1 MKSYYAAGKVMLI
14 GEYAVKLGIEALALP
29 VRKGQHLRVWEYDS
43 PSEDSFIYQAYDNEG
58 ARFVDL
64 QLKLPFVAA
73 DFESSDDSRFIRQT
87 LAFTPPSFWKEGKSY
102 RFETQLEFDRS
113 SGWGSSSTFV
123 ALWAKATGMDAQPL
137 QQALLGGSG
146 YDVAVA
152 ELGKPLV
159 FWIREDQ
166 PHWDT
171 WSLNPDWTQEWMLL
185 NPGKKVDSRKSMES
199 VAQALEAMA
208 ENPFMMGQLQKM
220 VDALKNAGQKAMLES
235 GLEWWQALLASQIG
249 LPTPYQQLNLS
260 PVKGGLCKWLGA
272 WGGDTLL
279 VNRTFYEAHK
289 INFEAWQSWAWND
302 IVINE

>member
-14 GEYAVKLGIEALALP
+14 GEYAVKMGIEALALP

-43 PSEDSFIYQAYDNEG
+43 PEKDTFIYQAFDHEG
-58 ARFVDL
+58 SRFVDL
-64 QLKLPFVAA
+64 KLDLPFEAG
-73 DFESSDDSRFIRQT
+73 DFEATDDSRFIREA
-87 LAFTPPSFWKEGKSY
+87 LALTPASFWKEGKSY
-102 RFETQLEFDRS
+102 RFETQLEFARS

-123 ALWAKATGMDAQPL
+123 ALWAKATSMDAQLL
-137 QQALLGGSG
+137 QMALLGGSG

-159 FWIREDQ
+159 FWIRDDK
-166 PHWDT
+166 PNWDT
-171 WSLNPDWTQEWMLL
+171 WSLNPEWTEEWMLL
-185 NPGKKVDSRKSMES
+185 NPGTKIDSRKSLAS
-199 VAQALEAMA
+199 VQDSLDAMA
-208 ENPFMMGQLQKM
+208 EDPFMMGQLQKM

-249 LPTPYQQLNLS
+249 LPTPYQQLNLK

-279 VNRTFYEAHK
+279 VNRAFYDSYK
-289 INFEAWQSWAWND
+289 NNFETWQCWAWND